1 MKCEVSEICGDWAL
15 DINNFNGGK
24 ITIYFNSRQ
33 NALNVKRILEVDDS
47 IPNAAT
53 VCDMQEVVRCKNCKY
68 AKKSEAVLGIPDTD
82 EEIIKRLE
90 RCVKRGNRNYDT
102 DIVLDLINRQ
112 KAENEMLK
120 KRISDKKH
128 ALFEQ
133 QEYMAELQR
142 TLETKCDDCD
152 NIRLSRPEYWKAI
165 KAAKAEAHKEFV
177 ERLKGEIKREK
188 ESGDELL
195 SEIYD
200 RDVQMN
206 AEGEK
211 MAFDSVERIVD
222 KLLKEMVGEEE

>member
-1 MKCEVSEICGDWAL
+1 MTD
-15 DINNFNGGK
+15 
-24 ITIYFNSRQ
+24 
-33 NALNVKRILEVDDS
+33 
-47 IPNAAT
+47 
-53 VCDMQEVVRCKNCKY
+53 
-68 AKKSEAVLGIPDTD
+68 KKLTD

-133 QEYMAELQR
+133 HEYTAELQQ

-165 KAAKAEAHKEFV
+165 KAAKAEAYKEF
-177 ERLKGEIKREK
+177 
-188 ESGDELL
+188 
-195 SEIYD
+195 
-200 RDVQMN
+200 
-206 AEGEK
+206 A
-211 MAFDSVERIVD
+211 ERIRECCNSNDDLSADAWISITTDIACV
-222 KLLKEMVGEEE
+222 LKEMVGEEE

>member
-1 MKCEVSEICGDWAL
+1 MSD
-15 DINNFNGGK
+15 
-24 ITIYFNSRQ
+24 
-33 NALNVKRILEVDDS
+33 
-47 IPNAAT
+47 
-53 VCDMQEVVRCKNCKY
+53 
-68 AKKSEAVLGIPDTD
+68 KKLTD
-82 EEIIKRLE
+82 EEIIKALE
-90 RCVKRGNRNYDT
+90 RCSKGEGCFGCAMAYMHSANCIRILET
-102 DIVLDLINRQ
+102 ECLDLINRQ

-133 QEYMAELQR
+133 QEYTAELQR

-165 KAAKAEAHKEFV
+165 KAAKAEAYKELV

-222 KLLKEMVGEEE
+222 DLLKEMVGEEE